1 MELIQNILIFL
12 LIFSLV
18 AGLMGMFLYGNYLK
32 KISCLS
38 VAYTSLIL
46 IVTILSKNS
55 EKSSQIFSIIV
66 TMLILFSIT
75 LAIGI
80 GIISNIARLK
90 ELKKHPH

>member
-1 MELIQNILIFL
+1 MEFIQNIIVFL
-12 LIFSLV
+12 LLFSLV
-18 AGLMGMFLYGNYLK
+18 FGLCCIFFYDNYLK

-46 IVTILSKNS
+46 IVIIFIKDSD
-55 EKSSQIFSIIV
+55 KSNQIFAIIV
-66 TMLILFSIT
+66 TALILFSIT

-90 ELKKHPH
+90 SQLK